1 MVVSGRC
8 RARAKE
14 VKAVAES
21 PRPWRSRRIFGD
33 GDGDDDDDG
42 VIVVCEE
49 EDCEGGGGGGGGGV
63 IVRER
68 WEGKSARVG
77 GFLGMVLSIR

>member
-33 GDGDDDDDG
+33 GDGDDGDDGDDG

-49 EDCEGGGGGGGGGV
+49 DDCEGGGGV

-77 GFLGMVLSIR
+77 GFVGMVLSIR